1 MNFEK
6 NTTKQTLRGTE
17 LYMSPLL
24 FNALRNTGEID
35 IKYNPYRSDVFSLG
49 LCMLLAA
56 CLSYI
61 PLYEIREI
69 KKMDKVKNI
78 IDGYL
83 SKRYSKKF
91 INLLLLMVQVNEK
104 YRPDFIE
111 LKSWIS
117 NHYFEQ

>member
-1 MNFEK
+1 
-6 NTTKQTLRGTE
+6 
-17 LYMSPLL
+17 
-24 FNALRNTGEID
+24 
-35 IKYNPYRSDVFSLG
+35 
-49 LCMLLAA
+49 
-56 CLSYI
+56 
-61 PLYEIREI
+61 
-69 KKMDKVKNI
+69 MDKVKNI

-91 INLLLLMVQVNEK
+91 INLLLLMLQVNEK